1 MARLSQCRLLSL
13 ILLQETHGSV
23 SVRHHGSISFAGSL
37 PLPILAH
44 HSQMSTRRTC
54 STSTRRASSVATLHR
69 YGAGAATVP
78 QSRTG
83 AARAAAILLL
93 SYCDYATAASDA
105 GSELGTTDKQC
116 CHVVCV
122 VFLFRGKCLRCWQ
135 HRFFSFGVVLLGG
148 CGYTRCASVI
158 LTRLSS
164 VVTHDLL

>member
-1 MARLSQCRLLSL
+1 MYLRATSFIWQDCLSVAPSHSYSYRR
-13 ILLQETHGSV
+13 HGSV

-105 GSELGTTDKQC
+105 GSELGTDTQC

-122 VFLFRGKCLRCWQ
+122 VSRLGEMYALLATPLFLEGGGFVRWLRLYID
-135 HRFFSFGVVLLGG
+135 VLL
-148 CGYTRCASVI
+148 
-158 LTRLSS
+158 
-164 VVTHDLL
+164 